1 MIRLLLLAV
10 FFLVAVVGAQSQ
22 TLRLNSGP
30 TAVIRP
36 TCGGPASIRTGTC
49 PTPQ

>member
-1 MIRLLLLAV
+1 MKLVLLAL
-10 FFLVAVVGAQSQ
+10 LVLAAVVGAETQ
-22 TLRLNSGP
+22 TLRLSSGP

-36 TCGGPASIRTGTC
+36 TCGGPASIRSGTC